1 MYARVFPTGL
11 VVLYY
16 KYRSPYPKGAPAALR
31 PRRPLKLGEYPN
43 EVTLADLKRLISMVD
58 AQVANG
64 VDPQGPPQEGR
75 KGSPARRPR
84 EERPPP
90 AVARDQEA
98 RLAQILGPG
107 PVLEGSFADL
117 AKRYLLGHVWP
128 VLRRARD
135 IESAL
140 AQRMIPA
147 WRDLPASE
155 IRRRDAME
163 LVSVLKTAGKLT
175 AARRFRSYGHG
186 VFAFGISEDLFN
198 DRNRIEANPFAGIKG
213 LGREQ
218 RRTDHL
224 SAAQLRSLLERL
236 KAREDDFLVSSLA
249 LQMILFT
256 AQRPGEVYGLKWVE
270 VQGDWWVIPGGREG
284 RSKNGLANLVYL
296 NGLAR
301 EILGRLRPLTG
312 GGPYVFESRRTPGSP
327 VTVTGMSGIYS
338 DLCKGLGIPR
348 EPKPFGPK
356 GLQRTAVTM
365 LSELGVSDEVV
376 DAIQNHVK
384 PGVRRHYNLNQYRED
399 KRRAMLT
406 LEDRLAFL
414 IRGG

>member
-1 MYARVFPTGL
+1 VAHRPTEPPLTDKRLRSLKCPPGERYHEYRDGSRPNVFALVYPTGRI
-11 VVLYY
+11 VFYY

-43 EVTLADLKRLISMVD
+43 EVTLAGLKRLISTVD

-64 VDPQGPPQEGR
+64 VDPQGPPREGR
-75 KGSPARRPR
+75 RGAPARRPR
-84 EERPPP
+84 EVTLAP
-90 AVARDQEA
+90 AVDRDQEA
-98 RLAQILGPG
+98 RLAHILGPG

-128 VLRRARD
+128 VLRRTRD
-135 IESAL
+135 IEYAL

-147 WRDLPASE
+147 WRDVPASE

-163 LVSVLKTAGKLT
+163 LVSVLKIAGKLT

-186 VFAFGISEDLFN
+186 VFAFGISEDLFD

-224 SAAQLRSLLERL
+224 SASQLRSLLERL
-236 KAREDDFLVSSLA
+236 RARDDDFLVSSLA

-256 AQRPGEVYGLKWVE
+256 AQRPGEVYGLRWDE

-284 RSKNGLANLVYL
+284 RSKNGLPNLVYCRRW
-296 NGLAR
+296 R
-301 EILGRLRPLTG
+301 EGA
-312 GGPYVFESRRTPGSP
+312 VFWR
-327 VTVTGMSGIYS
+327 
-338 DLCKGLGIPR
+338 
-348 EPKPFGPK
+348 
-356 GLQRTAVTM
+356 
-365 LSELGVSDEVV
+365 
-376 DAIQNHVK
+376 
-384 PGVRRHYNLNQYRED
+384 
-399 KRRAMLT
+399 
-406 LEDRLAFL
+406 
-414 IRGG
+414 